1 MIMRAEAINYQ
12 RLRDIQKRMARE
24 ISLKDQL
31 RANQI
36 HLIAGFDL
44 SFTPGSNIICSAILL
59 DYKTLTVLEQQF
71 TVSEEV
77 MPYVPTFLAFREG
90 PPIIETYR
98 KLGMEPDV
106 LMIDGNGILHP
117 YKVGIA
123 THVGISLGKPT
134 IGVAKQLLCGTVK
147 QGKVFVNDELR
158 GLEVT
163 TKEHAKPIY
172 VSPGHLIS
180 LTRSVEITRH
190 CLKGHKLPEPLQLAH
205 KFANDIRK
213 EQTKVDVAKQV

>member
-1 MIMRAEAINYQ
+1 MMMQPETINYQ
-12 RLRDIQKRMARE
+12 RLREIQKRMARE

-31 RANQI
+31 RLNQI

-44 SFTPGSNIICSAILL
+44 SFTPRNNIICSAVLL
-59 DYKTLTVLEQQF
+59 DYKSLTVLEQHS
-71 TVSEEV
+71 TVTKEV

-123 THVGISLGKPT
+123 THIGISLGKPT
-134 IGVAKQLLCGTVK
+134 LGVAKRLLCGESRN
-147 QGKVFVNDELR
+147 GKIFVNDELR
-158 GLEVT
+158 AVEVKT
-163 TKEHAKPIY
+163 REHAKPIY

-180 LTRSVEITRH
+180 LTRSVEITKH
-190 CLKGHKLPEPLQLAH
+190 CLRGHKLPEPLQLAH

-213 EQTKVDVAKQV
+213 ELLKPEVK